1 MYKYTWRFF
10 KNLKEKKENIVFCEK
25 LAKKLIN
32 KNIKQ
37 K

>member
-10 KNLKEKKENIVFCEK
+10 KNLKTKKEINAFCEK
-25 LAKKLIN
+25 LAQKLIN
-32 KNIKQ
+32 EGLKQ